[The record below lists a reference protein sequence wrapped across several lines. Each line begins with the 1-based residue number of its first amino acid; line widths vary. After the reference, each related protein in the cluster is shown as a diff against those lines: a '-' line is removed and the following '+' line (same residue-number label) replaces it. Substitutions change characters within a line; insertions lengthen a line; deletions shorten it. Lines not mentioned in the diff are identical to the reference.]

1 MPYYGSDRND
11 ERDADRYLRMKEN
24 MEDDFHSSHLF
35 PEAHADNHPLAEVV
49 IAFPGQSPMTCVV
62 TTTEQPIMAHG
73 TNKMQITTKSP
84 IGAHIAKHISNLTV
98 GMELPNGGKILE
110 IISPK

>member
-1 MPYYGSDRND
+1 MPFYDTSG

-24 MEDDFHSSHLF
+24 MEDDFQSPHLF

-49 IAFPGQSPMTCVV
+49 IVFPGQTPMTCVV
-62 TTTEQPIMAHG
+62 TTTEQPIVGYG

-110 IISPK
+110 IISQK